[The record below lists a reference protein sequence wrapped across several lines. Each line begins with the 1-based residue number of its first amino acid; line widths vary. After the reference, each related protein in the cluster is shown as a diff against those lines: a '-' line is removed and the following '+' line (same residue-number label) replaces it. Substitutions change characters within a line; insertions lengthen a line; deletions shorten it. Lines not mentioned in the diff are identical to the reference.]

1 MRSLTGVFYPTPNL
15 TPKASEL
22 CKNLNKIDFVSL
34 ERRRDWKSLI
44 ELGMMREL
52 EREYM
57 AQVFK

>member
-1 MRSLTGVFYPTPNL
+1 MTIQYFYPAPNL
-15 TPKASEL
+15 TPKGSEL
-22 CKNLNKIDFVSL
+22 CKNLDKIDFVSL
-34 ERRRDWKSLI
+34 ERRRGWKSLI